1 MNSQSSPDYKY
12 RPSLI
17 EENPALLLWLLLL
30 GAYLVAMAIAKY
42 AWFLHDHQIV
52 ELTLWILLLAVGL
65 YLLIFEITQA
75 RKAREDCWPNQLPTI
90 PARSDRQNVE
100 DAWKESAVVLGYD
113 AHGKPWKWSDET
125 RVMQALVLGQT
136 GSGKTTLLRNIIT
149 QDLMRRVGPPDDP
162 RRIPMVIF
170 DGKGDLEFFHSLL
183 PYIHRAGRLNDL
195 RLMNPSRPEYS
206 VQYNPFSSDDDNYM
220 AQVSMVFGSFDL
232 HDEFFAKH
240 QLNYLADIVR
250 ILHYTGRAFNF
261 YDVMVMALDQR
272 VIEDQVACARH
283 QMSRDA
289 SISTQRRLNF
299 EMSVKNLFQS
309 FSDRDRVPKI
319 QGLLNECMTFLDDE
333 LSVITGPYDNLLS
346 INEVIDQQL
355 ILFVSLNINKNTA
368 PVRALGKM
376 LLQNLQLVVGK
387 RYESESERKRTNKP
401 LFSVVMDEFAPFG
414 YRNFAQILNTARGT
428 NTAFLFSMQSLPQL
442 LQVGRDFQ
450 QDVSSAPGTTML
462 LQTRDEETA
471 KYFKQASSQVP
482 VQKRTQQLWRKD
494 FLGFEQFQKAIGA
507 TEREQLEYRAL
518 DHHIKNL
525 GKGKMEILMTD
536 PIQGTMHGRLHV
548 RPPSDIR
555 VPRFEPGMFPKL
567 LSSRADARGA
577 NLRFKDQKL
586 AATITLPRRG
596 TA

>member
-17 EENPALLLWLLLL
+17 EENPAVLLWLLLL

-42 AWFLHDHQIV
+42 AWFLHDRQIV

-90 PARSDRQNVE
+90 PARSDRQIVE
-100 DAWKESAVVLGYD
+100 EAWKESAVVLGYD

-149 QDLMRRVGPPDDP
+149 QDLMRRVGPADDP

-272 VIEDQVACARH
+272 VIEDQVALARH
-283 QMSRDA
+283 QMSRDS

-555 VPRFEPGMFPKL
+555 VPCFEPGMFPKL

-596 TA
+596 TV